1 MRKIRFAEV
10 KGVNTRFIE
19 AGSGEPVVLF
29 HGAEFGSAN
38 MMNAEAWGLNIEG
51 LAKFFHVFA
60 VDKLGMGYT
69 DNPKT
74 NSDYTIGA
82 VVNHA
87 YDFMQTQGLDQANL
101 VGQSRGGYLVTR
113 LALEHPEMVR
123 NLVIVDSG
131 SMAPNHALKGSFNR
145 DLPEKNSAPVGTR
158 EHIRFIYAAHAFS
171 PSHITKEWL
180 DNMEKMARLPK
191 FSEIKEKMRQLRA
204 PFLADFELAKAET
217 LGWIREG
224 RLRVPTLVI
233 WGLND
238 PSAPLD
244 LGLNLFR
251 LISEH
256 STRAQ
261 MHIFSQAGHHS
272 FREHPE
278 DFNRVLTNFI
288 KTG

>member
-1 MRKIRFAEV
+1 M
-10 KGVNTRFIE
+10 
-19 AGSGEPVVLF
+19 
-29 HGAEFGSAN
+29 
-38 MMNAEAWGLNIEG
+38 
-51 LAKFFHVFA
+51 
-60 VDKLGMGYT
+60 
-69 DNPKT
+69 
-74 NSDYTIGA
+74 
-82 VVNHA
+82 
-87 YDFMQTQGLDQANL
+87 
-101 VGQSRGGYLVTR
+101 
-113 LALEHPEMVR
+113 
-123 NLVIVDSG
+123 
-131 SMAPNHALKGSFNR
+131 
-145 DLPEKNSAPVGTR
+145 GTR
-158 EHIRFIYAAHAFS
+158 EHILFIYAAHAFS
-171 PSHITKEWL
+171 PSHITNEWL

-204 PFLADFELAKAET
+204 SFLADFELAKAET

-224 RLRVPTLVI
+224 QLRVPTLVI
-233 WGLND
+233 WGLDD

-251 LISEH
+251 LISAH